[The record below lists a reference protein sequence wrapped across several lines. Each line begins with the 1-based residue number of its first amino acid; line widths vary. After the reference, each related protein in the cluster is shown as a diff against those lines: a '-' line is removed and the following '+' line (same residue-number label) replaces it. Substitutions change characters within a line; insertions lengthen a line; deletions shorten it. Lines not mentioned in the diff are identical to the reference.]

1 MTEPAQEQTITAEI
15 NGRAVRRTLPSRTML
30 ADFLRNDLGLTGT
43 KLSCDLQVCGV
54 CTVLVEGRPISA
66 CTYLASD
73 VDGKAVTTVEGL
85 STGEQLHPLQQAFVD
100 NFALQC
106 GFCTP
111 GFLIMAKALLDSC
124 PEPSREQIIDY
135 LEGNICRCTGYQPIV
150 DAVTDAAERMRGQG
164 GD

>member
-111 GFLIMAKALLDSC
+111 GFLIMATALLDSC

-150 DAVTDAAERMRGQG
+150 DAVTDAAERMGGQG